1 MNFYES
7 MKRNVMVETEN
18 GALGYATSGK
28 YLVDLNFAAGS
39 MRDMTD
45 KEIADKFMT
54 SYLVDPINSI
64 RWLFYARDIK
74 NGMGERRTFRVILR
88 HLVMTGAITSSKYR
102 NLYDMIADYGRLDDF
117 INLIDSVNEV
127 QKAQIIEV
135 LAEHLTAD
143 ILGMKAGRPIS
154 LLGKW
159 MPSINT
165 TSAKTKARARVIA
178 RTMGISHAQY
188 RKLLRDLREHIN
200 VVEAKISRNKWDE
213 VVYEAVPS
221 YANLKYN
228 NAFLRHDGER
238 RAEFLSK
245 VSAGEAE
252 IKAGT
257 LYTYDIVRNYYDSVT
272 WYGANLKAKDETL
285 EALWNNLP
293 KREIKNTLVVADG
306 SGSMTVTV
314 GNSKV
319 RALDVANSLAI
330 YFAEH
335 NKGEFKNK
343 YITFSENPQFV
354 EFGEGASLRD
364 KLQIALSYNE
374 VANTD
379 IQAVFDLILKTAIR
393 NEVPQDE
400 LPERILIISDME
412 FDEATYSWDDSV
424 SKPSKTLFEEIADE
438 YAIAGYKLPRLVFWN
453 TNSRTQAIP
462 VQENDLGVALVSGF
476 STAVAEMVMSDK
488 TDPYEILLEKL
499 ADYERVDTLIED

>member
-7 MKRNVMVETEN
+7 MKRNVKAETEN

-28 YLVDLNFAAGS
+28 QLVDLNFAAGS

-45 KEIADKFMT
+45 KEIVNKFMT
-54 SYLVDPINSI
+54 SYLIDPINSI

-88 HLVMTGAITSSKYR
+88 HLVMTGAITSFKYR
-102 NLYDMIADYGRLDDF
+102 NLYDIIADYGRLDDF
-117 INLIDSVNEV
+117 INLIDNVNEV
-127 QKAQIIEV
+127 QKAQIVEV
-135 LAEHLTAD
+135 LAEHLAAD
-143 ILGMKAGRPIS
+143 ILDMKTGRPVS

-178 RTMGISHAQY
+178 RLMGISHAQY

-221 YANLKYN
+221 YANLKYS
-228 NAFLRHDGER
+228 NAFLRHDKER
-238 RAEFLSK
+238 RAEFLGK
-245 VSAGEAE
+245 VSTGEAE

-257 LYTYDIVRNYYDSVT
+257 LFTYDIVRNYNVG
-272 WYGANLKAKDETL
+272 WYGDLKAKDETL
-285 EALWNNLP
+285 EALWKNLP
-293 KREIKNTLVVADG
+293 EREIKNTLVVADG

-314 GNSKV
+314 GNSRV

-335 NKGEFKNK
+335 NEGEFKNK

-354 EFGEGASLRD
+354 EFDEGASLRD
-364 KLQIALSYNE
+364 KLQVALSYNE
-374 VANTD
+374 VANTN

-393 NEVPQDE
+393 NEVPQEE

-424 SKPSKTLFEEIADE
+424 SKPSKALFEEIADE
-438 YAIAGYKLPRLVFWN
+438 YATADYKLPRLVFWN

-499 ADYERVDTLIED
+499 ADYERVDALIED

>member
-28 YLVDLNFAAGS
+28 QLVDLNFAAGS

-45 KEIADKFMT
+45 KEIVDKFMT
-54 SYLVDPINSI
+54 SYLIDPINSI

-88 HLVMTGAITSSKYR
+88 HLVMTGAITSFKYR
-102 NLYDMIADYGRLDDF
+102 NLYDIIADYGRLDDF
-117 INLIDSVNEV
+117 INLIDKVNEV
-127 QKAQIIEV
+127 QKAQIVEV
-135 LAEHLTAD
+135 LAEHLAAD
-143 ILGMKAGRPIS
+143 ILDMKTGRPIS

-178 RTMGISHAQY
+178 RLMGISHAQY

-221 YANLKYN
+221 YANLKYS
-228 NAFLRHDGER
+228 NAFLRHDKER
-238 RAEFLSK
+238 RAEFLGK
-245 VSAGEAE
+245 VSTGEAE

-257 LYTYDIVRNYYDSVT
+257 LFTYDIVRNYNVG
-272 WYGANLKAKDETL
+272 WYGDLKAKDETL
-285 EALWNNLP
+285 EALWKNLP
-293 KREIKNTLVVADG
+293 EREIKNTLVVADG

-314 GNSKV
+314 GNSRV

-335 NKGEFKNK
+335 NEGEFKNK

-354 EFGEGASLRD
+354 EFDEGASLRD
-364 KLQIALSYNE
+364 KLQVALSYNE
-374 VANTD
+374 VANTN

-393 NEVPQDE
+393 NEVPQEE

-424 SKPSKTLFEEIADE
+424 SKPSKALFEEIADE
-438 YAIAGYKLPRLVFWN
+438 YAAADYKLPRLVFWN

-499 ADYERVDTLIED
+499 ADYERVDALIED

>member
-7 MKRNVMVETEN
+7 MKRNVMTETEN

-28 YLVDLNFAAGS
+28 QLVDLNFAAGS

-45 KEIADKFMT
+45 KEIVDKFMT
-54 SYLVDPINSI
+54 SCLIDPINSI

-102 NLYDMIADYGRLDDF
+102 NLYDIIADYGRLDDF
-117 INLIDSVNEV
+117 INLIDDVNEI
-127 QKAQIIEV
+127 QKAQIVEV
-135 LAEHLTAD
+135 IAEHLAAD
-143 ILGMKAGRPIS
+143 ILDMKTGRPIS

-165 TSAKTKARARVIA
+165 TSAKTKARARIIA
-178 RTMGISHAQY
+178 RLMGISHAQY

-221 YANLKYN
+221 YANLKYS
-228 NAFLRHDGER
+228 NAFLRHDEER
-238 RAEFLSK
+238 RTEFLSK
-245 VSAGEAE
+245 VSTGEAE

-257 LYTYDIVRNYYDSVT
+257 LFAYDIVRNYSAGGR
-272 WYGANLKAKDETL
+272 YGVKAKDETL
-285 EALWNNLP
+285 EALWKYLP
-293 KREIKNTLVVADG
+293 EREIKNTLVVADG
-306 SGSMTVTV
+306 SDSMTVTV
-314 GNSKV
+314 GNSRV

-335 NKGEFKNK
+335 NEGEFKNK

-354 EFGEGASLRD
+354 EFDEGASLRD
-364 KLQIALSYNE
+364 KLQVALSYNE
-374 VANTD
+374 VANTN

-393 NEVPQDE
+393 NEVPQEE

-412 FDEATYSWDDSV
+412 FDDATYPWDDSM
-424 SKPSKTLFEEIADE
+424 SKPSKALFEEIADE
-438 YAIAGYKLPRLVFWN
+438 YAAADYKLPRLVFWN

>member
-28 YLVDLNFAAGS
+28 QLVDLNFAAGS
-39 MRDMTD
+39 MRDMSD
-45 KEIADKFMT
+45 KEIVDKFMT
-54 SYLVDPINSI
+54 SYLIDPINSI
-64 RWLFYARDIK
+64 RWLFYTRDIK

-88 HLVMTGAITSSKYR
+88 HLVMTGAIASFKYR
-102 NLYDMIADYGRLDDF
+102 NLYDIIADYGRLDDF
-117 INLIDSVNEV
+117 INLIDNVNEA
-127 QKAQIIEV
+127 QKAQIVEV
-135 LAEHLTAD
+135 LAEHLAAD
-143 ILGMKAGRPIS
+143 ILDMKTGRPIS

-165 TSAKTKARARVIA
+165 TSAKTKARARIIA
-178 RTMGISHAQY
+178 RLMGISHAQY

-221 YANLKYN
+221 YANLKYS
-228 NAFLRHDGER
+228 NAFLRHDAKR

-245 VSAGEAE
+245 VSTGEAE

-257 LYTYDIVRNYYDSVT
+257 LFTYDIVRNYSAG
-272 WYGANLKAKDETL
+272 WYGVKAKDETL
-285 EALWNNLP
+285 EALWKNLP
-293 KREIKNTLVVADG
+293 EREIKNTLVVADG

-314 GNSKV
+314 GNSRV

-335 NKGEFKNK
+335 NEGEFKNK

-354 EFGEGASLRD
+354 EFNEGASLRD
-364 KLQIALSYNE
+364 KLQVALSYNE
-374 VANTD
+374 VANTN

-393 NEVPQDE
+393 NEVPQEE

-424 SKPSKTLFEEIADE
+424 SKPSKALFKEIADE
-438 YAIAGYKLPRLVFWN
+438 YAAADYKLPRLVFWN

-488 TDPYEILLEKL
+488 TNPYEILLEKL

>member
-28 YLVDLNFAAGS
+28 QLVDLNFAAGS

-45 KEIADKFMT
+45 KEIVDKFMT
-54 SYLVDPINSI
+54 SYLIDPINSI

-88 HLVMTGAITSSKYR
+88 HLVMTGAITSFKYR
-102 NLYDMIADYGRLDDF
+102 NLYDIIADYGRLDDF
-117 INLIDSVNEV
+117 INLIDNVNEV
-127 QKAQIIEV
+127 QKAQIVEV
-135 LAEHLTAD
+135 LAEHLAAD
-143 ILGMKAGRPIS
+143 ILDMKTGRPIS

-178 RTMGISHAQY
+178 RLMGISHAQY

-221 YANLKYN
+221 YANLKYS
-228 NAFLRHDGER
+228 NAFLRHDKER
-238 RAEFLSK
+238 RAEFLDK
-245 VSAGEAE
+245 VSTGEAE

-257 LYTYDIVRNYYDSVT
+257 LFTYDIVRNYNVG
-272 WYGANLKAKDETL
+272 WYGDLKAKDETL
-285 EALWNNLP
+285 EALWKNLP
-293 KREIKNTLVVADG
+293 EREIKNTLVVADG

-314 GNSKV
+314 GNSRV

-335 NKGEFKNK
+335 NEGEFKNK

-354 EFGEGASLRD
+354 EFDEGASLRD
-364 KLQIALSYNE
+364 KLQVALSYNE
-374 VANTD
+374 VANTN

-393 NEVPQDE
+393 NEVPQEE

-424 SKPSKTLFEEIADE
+424 SKPSKALFEEIADE
-438 YAIAGYKLPRLVFWN
+438 YATAGYKLPRLVFWN

-499 ADYERVDTLIED
+499 ADYERVDALIED